1 MTFRKKQMHC
11 GQHEL
16 WVDWVFYNDYLNDN
30 SKLAIIGAKVPT
42 ASALTKVCLV
52 EKMSV
57 W

>member
-1 MTFRKKQMHC
+1 MHC